1 MSDEEAK
8 IERIAEFVTNVIVN
22 STGDAS
28 LRGQARDIF
37 NRTKKRIKELKNV
50 MTTTDFNDADN
61 SISEILES
69 RTEELNNNN
78 PRSLQNS
85 PIPSPHDIENSLIR
99 TLTDEFIH
107 NEKQNRGGRRRKR
120 KTSVPKRYVPKQ
132 LSKKDKKKQAKELKK
147 SRQAYK
153 KGKYYTRK
161 KMKSFKN
168 KVSPHII
175 KARKMYKVNKIT
187 PNKKL
192 AKACGCKI
200 QGLRKIVKKGQGAYF
215 SSGSRPNQTG
225 HSWGYARMAS
235 AITGGKASAVDY
247 NILEKY
253 CTKKSKALKLAKK
266 MRGKGTRRVKQVKI
280 GGRRRTRRN

>member
-280 GGRRRTRRN
+280 GGSRRTRRN